1 MVQAIQTQVGMS
13 RREVHKTIRKQI
25 LLVFFL
31 PLTVAALHIT
41 MAMPVIIKLLAAFAL
56 TNTGLILLCAGVT
69 LLLFVLLYGVVYALT
84 AKTYDRLIQ
93 AGS

>member
-1 MVQAIQTQVGMS
+1 
-13 RREVHKTIRKQI
+13 
-25 LLVFFL
+25 
-31 PLTVAALHIT
+31 